1 MRQAS
6 LVSLRWCLH
15 LGTFLRPPPPPPPS
29 LLLLLLR
36 GHAAVRMAS
45 PCSATLAPS
54 PPRPHTSSPP
64 LAPDCGR
71 DAVAM
76 EKNGEAR
83 GPDGKGD
90 SQGPQG
96 SQGPQEKGDSRGLHG
111 NGHGR
116 GPAPL
121 LLLQEEEAQSRR
133 GPETNGEAPGPAEN
147 GDSSQGVQQQKEGG
161 GSVDSEGSPVAK
173 RARLE
178 GGPEGVEG
186 GPEGVEGG
194 PEAARKKF
202 PKKKVALLVAY
213 SGKGYHGM
221 QRNAGNA
228 AYRTIEDELVEA
240 LVRAGCIPDNHA
252 ADMRKMS
259 FQRCAR
265 TDKGVSAI
273 GQVVSLKMWL
283 IDDVVNKINAHLPQQ
298 IRIMGMQRVTNG
310 FNSKQLCDARTYI
323 YLLPS
328 FTFGPKGQ
336 GEWDG
341 EGERDTAWEESFRLP
356 EETLSHVNALL
367 RRYVG
372 THNFHNFTS
381 GKGAQEA
388 SARRYVTEAYCQ
400 PPSLQHG
407 IEFALIRIRGQSFM
421 LHQIRKMVGL
431 VVAVARGHA
440 GDQRMQDAFANDKLD
455 VPKAPGLGLVLE
467 RVHYDRYDSRYAGDG
482 VHAALAWPELAPA
495 LAEFAERHVHAGI
508 VAAEREEGSMRRWL
522 GTLDKH
528 DFTSSLARAVHSQ
541 VKREDSD
548 GNSESE

>member
-1 MRQAS
+1 MRQA

-15 LGTFLRPPPPPPPS
+15 LGAFLRPPPPP
-29 LLLLLLR
+29 LLLR
-36 GHAAVRMAS
+36 GHAAVRMAT
-45 PCSATLAPS
+45 PGSATLAPS
-54 PPRPHTSSPP
+54 PPPPHTSTPHP
-64 LAPDCGR
+64 APDCG
-71 DAVAM
+71 AVAM

-83 GPDGKGD
+83 GPEGKRD
-90 SQGPQG
+90 
-96 SQGPQEKGDSRGLHG
+96 SQGPQEKGVSRGLHAK
-111 NGHGR
+111 GHGR
-116 GPAPL
+116 APVS
-121 LLLQEEEAQSRR
+121 LLLQEEQSGR
-133 GPETNGEAPGPAEN
+133 GPEANGEAAPGPAEN
-147 GDSSQGVQQQKEGG
+147 GDSSQGVQQQQEQQKKKGDP
-161 GSVDSEGSPVAK
+161 VDSEGSSVAKRGPEPAEQLAK

-178 GGPEGVEG
+178 APEGGEG
-186 GPEGVEGG
+186 GDPLGEPRG
-194 PEAARKKF
+194 PGEARKKF

-400 PPSLQHG
+400 PPSLQQG

-440 GDQRMQDAFANDKLD
+440 GDQRMQDAFGNDKLD

-495 LAEFAERHVHAGI
+495 LAEFAERHVYAGI
-508 VAAEREEGSMRRWL
+508 EAAEREEGSMRRWL

-548 GNSESE
+548 SNSESE

>member
-1 MRQAS
+1 
-6 LVSLRWCLH
+6 
-15 LGTFLRPPPPPPPS
+15 
-29 LLLLLLR
+29 
-36 GHAAVRMAS
+36 
-45 PCSATLAPS
+45 
-54 PPRPHTSSPP
+54 
-64 LAPDCGR
+64 
-71 DAVAM
+71 M
-76 EKNGEAR
+76 EKNGETR
-83 GPDGKGD
+83 GPDGKED
-90 SQGPQG
+90 SQGPQT
-96 SQGPQEKGDSRGLHG
+96 PQEKGDSRGLHG

-116 GPAPL
+116 GPAP
-121 LLLQEEEAQSRR
+121 SGR
-133 GPETNGEAPGPAEN
+133 GPAEN

-161 GSVDSEGSPVAK
+161 CSVDSEGSSAAK

-178 GGPEGVEG
+178 GGPEGVA
-186 GPEGVEGG
+186 GG

-528 DFTSSLARAVHSQ
+528 DFTSSLTRAVHSQ